1 MSAQPAVRPILSK
14 HRLALVMLVVIYPF
28 VTAILYVLMPLT
40 EGWPI
45 WGRTLV
51 LAPIMV
57 LSIIYC
63 ISPMIQRHFA
73 WFILRHPS
81 SSSPSS

>member
-1 MSAQPAVRPILSK
+1 MTHISTSRPIPSK
-14 HRLALVMLVVIYPF
+14 HRLALLMLLVIYPF

-45 WGRTLV
+45 WARTAL

-57 LSIIYC
+57 LSIVYGIA
-63 ISPMIQRHFA
+63 PAIQKHFA
-73 WFILRHPS
+73 WFILRQPRLVA
-81 SSSPSS
+81 

>member
-1 MSAQPAVRPILSK
+1 ML
-14 HRLALVMLVVIYPF
+14 LVVYPF

-45 WGRTLV
+45 WARTAL

-57 LSIIYC
+57 LSIVYGIAPT
-63 ISPMIQRHFA
+63 IHKHFA
-73 WFILRHPS
+73 WFILRQPRLLA
-81 SSSPSS
+81 

>member
-1 MSAQPAVRPILSK
+1 MTPISTSRPIPSK
-14 HRLALVMLVVIYPF
+14 HRLALLMLLVIYPF

-45 WGRTLV
+45 WARTAL

-57 LSIIYC
+57 LSIVYGIA
-63 ISPMIQRHFA
+63 PAIQKHFA
-73 WFILRHPS
+73 WFILRQPRLVA
-81 SSSPSS
+81 

>member
-1 MSAQPAVRPILSK
+1 MTHISASRPIPSK
-14 HRLALVMLVVIYPF
+14 HRLALLMLLVIYPF

-45 WGRTLV
+45 WARTAL

-57 LSIIYC
+57 LSIVYGIA
-63 ISPMIQRHFA
+63 PAIQKHFA
-73 WFILRHPS
+73 WFILRQPRMVA
-81 SSSPSS
+81 

>member
-1 MSAQPAVRPILSK
+1 MTHIAASRPIPSK
-14 HRLALVMLVVIYPF
+14 HRLALLMLLVIYPF

-45 WGRTLV
+45 WARTAL

-57 LSIIYC
+57 LSIVYGIA
-63 ISPMIQRHFA
+63 PAIQKHFA
-73 WFILRHPS
+73 WFILRQPRLVA
-81 SSSPSS
+81 

>member
-1 MSAQPAVRPILSK
+1 MSIPSAQRPTPSK
-14 HRLALVMLVVIYPF
+14 HRLALLMLLVIYPF

-45 WGRTLV
+45 WARTAL

-57 LSIIYC
+57 LSIVYGIA
-63 ISPMIQRHFA
+63 PTIQKHFA
-73 WFILRHPS
+73 WFILRQPRLLA
-81 SSSPSS
+81 

>member
-1 MSAQPAVRPILSK
+1 MNHISASRPIPSK
-14 HRLALVMLVVIYPF
+14 HRLALLMLLVIYPF

-45 WGRTLV
+45 WARTAL

-57 LSIIYC
+57 LSIVYGIA
-63 ISPMIQRHFA
+63 PAIQKHFA
-73 WFILRHPS
+73 WFILRQPRMVA
-81 SSSPSS
+81 

>member
-1 MSAQPAVRPILSK
+1 MPEVSASRPLPSK
-14 HRLALVMLVVIYPF
+14 HRLALLMLLVIYPF

-45 WGRTLV
+45 WARTAL

-57 LSIIYC
+57 LSIVYGIAPA
-63 ISPMIQRHFA
+63 IHKHFA
-73 WFILRHPS
+73 WFILRQPRLLA
-81 SSSPSS
+81 

>member
-1 MSAQPAVRPILSK
+1 MTHIPASRPTPSK
-14 HRLALVMLVVIYPF
+14 HRLALLILLVIYPF

-45 WGRTLV
+45 WARTAL

-57 LSIIYC
+57 LSIVYGIA
-63 ISPMIQRHFA
+63 PVIQKHFA
-73 WFILRHPS
+73 WFILRQPRLVG
-81 SSSPSS
+81 

>member
-1 MSAQPAVRPILSK
+1 MTHISTSRPIPSK
-14 HRLALVMLVVIYPF
+14 HRLALLMLLVIYPF

-45 WGRTLV
+45 WARTAL

-57 LSIIYC
+57 LSIVYGIA
-63 ISPMIQRHFA
+63 PAIQKHFA
-73 WFILRHPS
+73 WFILRQPRMIA
-81 SSSPSS
+81 

>member
-1 MSAQPAVRPILSK
+1 MTHISASRPTPSK
-14 HRLALVMLVVIYPF
+14 HRLALLMLLVIYPF

-45 WGRTLV
+45 WARTAL

-57 LSIIYC
+57 LSIVYGIA
-63 ISPMIQRHFA
+63 PALQKHFA
-73 WFILRHPS
+73 WFILRQPRLVA
-81 SSSPSS
+81 

>member
-1 MSAQPAVRPILSK
+1 MTNISASRPTPSK
-14 HRLALVMLVVIYPF
+14 HRLALLMLLVIYPF

-45 WGRTLV
+45 WARTAL

-57 LSIIYC
+57 VSIVYGIA
-63 ISPMIQRHFA
+63 PTIQKHFA
-73 WFILRHPS
+73 WFILRQPRLIA
-81 SSSPSS
+81 

>member
-1 MSAQPAVRPILSK
+1 MTHNSASRPIPSK
-14 HRLALVMLVVIYPF
+14 HRLALLMLLVIYPF

-45 WGRTLV
+45 WARTAL

-57 LSIIYC
+57 LSIVYGIA
-63 ISPMIQRHFA
+63 PAIQKHFA
-73 WFILRHPS
+73 WFILRQPRMIA
-81 SSSPSS
+81 

>member
-1 MSAQPAVRPILSK
+1 MTPISVSRPIPSK
-14 HRLALVMLVVIYPF
+14 HRLALLMLLVIYPF

-45 WGRTLV
+45 WARTAL

-57 LSIIYC
+57 LSIVYGIA
-63 ISPMIQRHFA
+63 PAIQKHFA
-73 WFILRHPS
+73 WFILRQPRMIA
-81 SSSPSS
+81 

>member
-1 MSAQPAVRPILSK
+1 MTYTSASRPIPSK
-14 HRLALVMLVVIYPF
+14 HRLALLMLLVIYPF

-45 WGRTLV
+45 WARTAL

-57 LSIIYC
+57 LSIVYGIA
-63 ISPMIQRHFA
+63 PAIQKHFA
-73 WFILRHPS
+73 WFILRQPRLVA
-81 SSSPSS
+81 

>member
-1 MSAQPAVRPILSK
+1 MTHISTSRPIPSK
-14 HRLALVMLVVIYPF
+14 HRLALLMLLVIYPF

-45 WGRTLV
+45 WGRTAL

-57 LSIIYC
+57 LSIVYGIA
-63 ISPMIQRHFA
+63 PAIQKHFA
-73 WFILRHPS
+73 WFILRQPRLVA
-81 SSSPSS
+81 

>member
-1 MSAQPAVRPILSK
+1 MTHISSSRPIPSK
-14 HRLALVMLVVIYPF
+14 HRLALLMLLVIYPF

-45 WGRTLV
+45 WARTAL

-57 LSIIYC
+57 LSIVYGIA
-63 ISPMIQRHFA
+63 PAIQKHFA
-73 WFILRHPS
+73 WFILRQPRLVA
-81 SSSPSS
+81 